1 MAVKRIIYPP
11 MWLVFGIVA
20 IFVCNEYFPGLRF
33 TGPTGHW
40 LGGAL
45 LLAGLTL
52 LVFAGGGLKRAGTDM
67 VPFREV
73 SALVTGGVY
82 RWTRNPMYLGMTL
95 ILFATAVTVGA
106 ASALLVPPLFM
117 LIIQWRYI
125 IHEEA
130 LLESRFGEEYRD
142 YRRRV
147 RRWL

>member
-1 MAVKRIIYPP
+1 MTVKRIIYPP

-20 IFVCNEYFPGLRF
+20 IFACNEYLPGMRF
-33 TGPTGHW
+33 TSSLGHW
-40 LGGAL
+40 LGGGL

-52 LVFAGGGLKRAGTDM
+52 LVIAGGRFKRAGTDM

-73 SALVTGGVY
+73 SALVTDGVY

-106 ASALLVPPLFM
+106 ATALLVPPLFM

-125 IHEEA
+125 LPEES
-130 LLESRFGEEYRD
+130 LLEARFGED
-142 YRRRV
+142 YRAYRQRV